1 MSAITDLNQLIA
13 SMKPELSG
21 REFVFVTLAGDVGD
35 YLELNPL
42 ASFVESEGL
51 TLILDKHQADS
62 ASIDYQGV
70 FKQITLT
77 VHSSLEAVG
86 LTAAISTALAK
97 EGISANVVAAYF
109 HDHIFVPKDKAQLA
123 LQSLIA
129 LSNLPSPKI
138 V

>member
-1 MSAITDLNQLIA
+1 MSAITDLNQLIT
-13 SMKPELSG
+13 SIKPELNEK
-21 REFVFVTLAGDVGD
+21 EFIFTTVVGEVGD
-35 YLELNPL
+35 YLALNPL
-42 ASFVESEGL
+42 ASFVETEGL

-62 ASIDYQGV
+62 ASIEYQGV

-86 LTAAISTALAK
+86 LTAAISAALAK

-109 HDHIFVPKDKAQLA
+109 HDHIFVPEDKATKAIRALA
-123 LQSLIA
+123 A
-129 LSNLPSPKI
+129 LSES